1 MKIVRIYNA
10 VVNATVERRFISKTK
25 NNKNI
30 NDIEKTY
37 YKSLINVSGPSV
49 HKPKKVINSWIKAY
63 KHQIERQKMIEQA
76 NKPFKKQNLMS
87 QIFNRLKNK

>member
-30 NDIEKTY
+30 NDIEKF
-37 YKSLINVSGPSV
+37 NVTN
-49 HKPKKVINSWIKAY
+49 I
-63 KHQIERQKMIEQA
+63 
-76 NKPFKKQNLMS
+76 
-87 QIFNRLKNK
+87 